1 MIQALNITLLT
12 FMVIIA
18 FTVVRLHNLFAVIVL
33 TGIYSLLSA
42 LIFIVLDAVDVAFTE
57 AAVGSGI
64 ATILMLGTLVLTK
77 SEEKVPQSKSIFP
90 LMVVIITG
98 VVLIYGTLD
107 MPNYG
112 DPKAY
117 VHQHV
122 APRYII
128 ESTEEIGIPNMVT
141 SILASYRGYDTLG
154 EVTVIFTAGIG
165 VVLLLGK
172 TLCNK
177 RKEKDKQ

>member
-77 SEEKVPQSKSIFP
+77 SEEKV
-90 LMVVIITG
+90 
-98 VVLIYGTLD
+98 
-107 MPNYG
+107 
-112 DPKAY
+112 
-117 VHQHV
+117 
-122 APRYII
+122 
-128 ESTEEIGIPNMVT
+128 E
-141 SILASYRGYDTLG
+141 
-154 EVTVIFTAGIG
+154 
-165 VVLLLGK
+165 LLLF
-172 TLCNK
+172 
-177 RKEKDKQ
+177 